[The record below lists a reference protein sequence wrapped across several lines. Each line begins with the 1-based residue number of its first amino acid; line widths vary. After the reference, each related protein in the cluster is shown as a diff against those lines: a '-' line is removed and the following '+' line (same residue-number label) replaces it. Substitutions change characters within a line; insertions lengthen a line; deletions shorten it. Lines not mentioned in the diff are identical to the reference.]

1 MAVDLEQKEIKR
13 ISLLK
18 RHDRLRNRSRIPAK
32 LMANETPEQKGQN
45 RIVVSQTLTYKV
57 LRII

>member
-1 MAVDLEQKEIKR
+1 MIGSEKPG
-13 ISLLK
+13 
-18 RHDRLRNRSRIPAK
+18 RIPAK